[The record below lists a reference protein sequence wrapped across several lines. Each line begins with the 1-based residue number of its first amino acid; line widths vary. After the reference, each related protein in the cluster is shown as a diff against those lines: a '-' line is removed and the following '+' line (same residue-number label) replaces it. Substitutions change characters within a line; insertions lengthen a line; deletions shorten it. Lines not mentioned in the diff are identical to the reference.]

1 MDQPINPPVLQS
13 VHQLALPLCRRT
25 SNFPCRG
32 PEISCVPV
40 RPSVRVQFPTSPPVP
55 PIIAATA
62 PVPTPTPR
70 TRNRTVAMQA
80 EPSQKAKRR
89 DATNLLCLR
98 LPKGDDGP
106 NVPKTQYARKL
117 KHEAVQLQ
125 PQGHHARKQSPNQAM
140 VGKTQQAERYML
152 GKRRRGA
159 TLPGD
164 ARKKKSSRFNHPGL
178 INTRCP
184 HRPPARSSKGSR
196 RLRKLRGR
204 RRSRQE
210 PASAA

>member
-106 NVPKTQYARKL
+106 NVPKNTVRKETKTRSSSTPAPRPPRPKTVPEPGDGWQDATSREVYARK
-117 KHEAVQLQ
+117 A
-125 PQGHHARKQSPNQAM
+125 
-140 VGKTQQAERYML
+140 AERCHAP
-152 GKRRRGA
+152 R
-159 TLPGD
+159 
-164 ARKKKSSRFNHPGL
+164 
-178 INTRCP
+178 
-184 HRPPARSSKGSR
+184 
-196 RLRKLRGR
+196 
-204 RRSRQE
+204 
-210 PASAA
+210 